1 MRNKLSYCLFGYNF
15 QARVAYQQKMHIF
28 CPKDAYLFLERY
40 ASFTLK
46 LKAIRFGGTKNEM
59 LASLK
64 DQFSLF
70 LNHSLKH

>member
-1 MRNKLSYCLFGYNF
+1 MY
-15 QARVAYQQKMHIF
+15 IF

-46 LKAIRFGGTKNEM
+46 LKAIRFGGTKNET